1 MSIEEQFI
9 KAANKFGVS
18 TQEMINAIMKM
29 NEALSRLEYHAN
41 EITAIKDDLHDL
53 RYEIENIQG
62 GLNNRTAILEMKI
75 SDLQSALSEKTE
87 NIQSE
92 LDNRTAVLEMEISD
106 LRSAMDAKTENPN
119 QKGDLE
125 NFSQIEVNP
134 FLPGFVDLDSE
145 EYINQRP
152 LWDFT
157 VDF

>member
-1 MSIEEQFI
+1 MATQLQLSSQLAELGQAMSRM
-9 KAANKFGVS
+9 GVS
-18 TQEMINAIMKM
+18 ANEMISAVRRM
-29 NEALSRLEYHAN
+29 NEVLSRLQYHSN

-53 RYEIENIQG
+53 RCDTESVYCE
-62 GLNNRTAILEMKI
+62 LSNRATV
-75 SDLQSALSEKTE
+75 T
-87 NIQSE
+87 
-92 LDNRTAVLEMEISD
+92 EMELSD

-125 NFSQIEVNP
+125 IFSQIEVNP

-145 EYINQRP
+145 EYIHQRP

>member
-1 MSIEEQFI
+1 MPQINSIVI
-9 KAANKFGVS
+9 NGTHYDLPTASKFSSQLEDLGQAMQAMGIS
-18 TQEMINAIMKM
+18 AYDMTNAIKRM
-29 NEALSRLEYHAN
+29 NEVLSRLEYHSD

-53 RYEIENIQG
+53 RYE
-62 GLNNRTAILEMKI
+62 
-75 SDLQSALSEKTE
+75 TE
-87 NIQSE
+87 NIQSG
-92 LDNRTAVLEMEISD
+92 LDCRTAVLEMEISD

-145 EYINQRP
+145 EYINQLP

>member
-1 MSIEEQFI
+1 MPQLHSIAVNGTVYELPSMNQFSSQIQDLARAMSSTGVTAYEMTQAI
-9 KAANKFGVS
+9 KR
-18 TQEMINAIMKM
+18 M
-29 NEALSRLEYHAN
+29 NEVLSRLEYHSS

-53 RYEIENIQG
+53 RYETEGIQQ
-62 GLNNRTAILEMKI
+62 GL
-75 SDLQSALSEKTE
+75 DC
-87 NIQSE
+87 
-92 LDNRTAVLEMEISD
+92 RTAVLEMEISD

-125 NFSQIEVNP
+125 IFSQIEQNP

-145 EYINQRP
+145 DFIQQRP